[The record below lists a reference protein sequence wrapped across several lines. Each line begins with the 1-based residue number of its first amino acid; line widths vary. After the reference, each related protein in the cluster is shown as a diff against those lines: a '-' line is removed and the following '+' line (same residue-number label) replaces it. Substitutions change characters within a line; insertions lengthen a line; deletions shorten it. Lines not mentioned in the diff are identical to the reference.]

1 MTFRVRDSGESVSVR
16 WVMKYS
22 LHERVVHW
30 GHTATFFA
38 LSGTG
43 IVLFVPWF
51 APMAHGESGQLIR
64 LIHRAAAVGF
74 MLFPLYYLF
83 AEPRRLWQNV
93 KEWFTYDRE
102 DLLWLKALVPYYL
115 LGHKGAMPP
124 QGRFNTGEKANGAVL
139 VLGTITFIVTGLIMW
154 FGKFVVPTWLFQV
167 SVILHDLAMIG
178 TFNMFVI
185 HMFLAV
191 AHPLMWGG
199 LVSMRFGVMS
209 TDYIA
214 EHHPKWLFGPEGA
227 WRRYREAR
235 QAATQPLDA
244 DVAGGSSDAALGQR

>member
-1 MTFRVRDSGESVSVR
+1 MTSHAAQGNERPKARWIVKYTFR
-16 WVMKYS
+16 
-22 LHERVVHW
+22 ERVVHW

-51 APMAHGESGQLIR
+51 APLAQGSAGQLIR
-64 LIHRAAAVGF
+64 LIHRIAAIGF
-74 MLFPLYYLF
+74 MFFPIYYVI
-83 AEPRRLWQNV
+83 AEPRRLWQNIV
-93 KEWFTYDRE
+93 EWFSYGRE
-102 DLLWLKALVPYYL
+102 DLLWAKALIPYYL
-115 LGHKGAMPP
+115 LGRLDAMPP
-124 QGRFNTGEKANGAVL
+124 QGRFNTGEKINGAVL
-139 VLGTITFIVTGLIMW
+139 VLGTIVFSVTGLVMW
-154 FGKFVVPTWLFQV
+154 FGKFIVPPWLFQL
-167 SVILHDLAMIG
+167 SVILHDLAMVG

-209 TDYIA
+209 AEYVA
-214 EHHPKWLFGPEGA
+214 EHHPKWLYGAEEA

-235 QAATQPLDA
+235 LAASQAKEAASTGGA
-244 DVAGGSSDAALGQR
+244 SDVAVGEG